1 MERTKLSKE
10 LTLEQN
16 KQNQTAFVVVGKIG
30 KVEVE
35 DVLSFT
41 VKAEIPRKQSEVC
54 WVAEKTVAYINHFPV
69 ALGHKILQNKGR
81 RVKITIELTDDED
94 FV

>member
-30 KVEVE
+30 K
-35 DVLSFT
+35 
-41 VKAEIPRKQSEVC
+41 AG
-54 WVAEKTVAYINHFPV
+54 A
-69 ALGHKILQNKGR
+69 
-81 RVKITIELTDDED
+81 
-94 FV
+94 